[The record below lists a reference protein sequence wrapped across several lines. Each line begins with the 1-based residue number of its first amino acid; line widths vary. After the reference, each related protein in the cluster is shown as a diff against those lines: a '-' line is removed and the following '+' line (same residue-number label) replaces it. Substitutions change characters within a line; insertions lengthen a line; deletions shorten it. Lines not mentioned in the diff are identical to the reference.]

1 MRPYIFSSA
10 CIILDLA
17 HLTGASGIWRI
28 DIDKGPAPP
37 PDQGPVFSA
46 HASRDRDRLAA
57 QVTGLVVAYVGTAII
72 IGVLLATL
80 GRRAR
85 KAALSPYCG
94 PAVEMLKPS
103 GHVFESPVSASMEQR
118 PWYSPRRLAR
128 KMSATSSM
136 HSRSN
141 PGSPG
146 VDSLASFDAR
156 VLEAD
161 KRQRQDELGRLYA
174 AVMEQ
179 SLDHQQSATEN
190 PQSCVHK
197 ERVDKLPRL
206 ITDPA
211 SQLPSRINQHSPSS
225 PASQRTP
232 IRAIYPPSTFLP
244 SIRPSA
250 SAPLRIDCA
259 RAAPVPGEPTD
270 SSHRSLSPRPHSGGT
285 LKRSLRKINIDIL
298 SQLSSRPDKSNS
310 ASTPLAPQR
319 NMLNEPDSTP
329 ISERPSTPGTYRSDW
344 GPMDDSS
351 VGPQALQM
359 RRIDRHPN
367 DPYCSNH
374 VPHEISSPKMLLEST
389 SPAATNRL
397 PKASASSAS
406 LGPLPLRALTRAKES
421 LNGTGSPTKT
431 TYLER
436 RGNFAGGPRTGV
448 ATPYSPYMPFTPLTP
463 VTPRLISR
471 QERRQMQRDKG
482 RRVMVEE
489 DRVIDEN
496 EMWGQ

>member
-1 MRPYIFSSA
+1 M
-10 CIILDLA
+10 
-17 HLTGASGIWRI
+17 T
-28 DIDKGPAPP
+28 DKPLPPQVEARPAPAAP
-37 PDQGPVFSA
+37 PMDPDASPATAPLEHVSSLKRSHGSYSST

-232 IRAIYPPSTFLP
+232 IRAIYPPN
-244 SIRPSA
+244 
-250 SAPLRIDCA
+250 CA

-310 ASTPLAPQR
+310 A
-319 NMLNEPDSTP
+319 N
-329 ISERPSTPGTYRSDW
+329 W